1 MPGKDKTDTN
11 SLQKKRATKCKS
23 MDEGTFAF
31 LKWTNCMSFESEG
44 YEKNPPLV
52 LKYIDFPNL
61 GWIKL
66 FDRFWDMTCISSLL
80 IVLRRAVHACRMIA
94 HMSVSLFV
102 YSN

>member
-11 SLQKKRATKCKS
+11 SLQMERATKCES

-66 FDRFWDMTCISSLL
+66 FDRFWDMTCMSS
-80 IVLRRAVHACRMIA
+80 
-94 HMSVSLFV
+94 
-102 YSN
+102 